1 MNVIKPDG
9 RVCSACCFS
18 VIKRIRTCFLFL
30 IPLSG
35 VPHHTKLF
43 FLNLLIELFQPEFM
57 NFEITDTGYRFRIF
71 FS

>member
-1 MNVIKPDG
+1 MLLSPTGECVQHVASQLL
-9 RVCSACCFS
+9 RELELVS
-18 VIKRIRTCFLFL
+18 CFLFL
-30 IPLSG
+30 YL
-35 VPHHTKLF
+35 VYHTTLNCF